1 MLRSSCSNEVRANL
15 VDGESMKRIC
25 TVCSLQG
32 AVEVRD
38 ATHVATASNKMQWF
52 ECGQHS
58 DTEHAEAIQEADD
71 PMATRC
77 ALVPLGVW
85 LEQNGLE
92 E

>member
-1 MLRSSCSNEVRANL
+1 
-15 VDGESMKRIC
+15 MKRIC
-25 TVCSLQG
+25 TTCSLQG
-32 AVEVRD
+32 AVEVHD

-52 ECGQHS
+52 ECGQHGEW
-58 DTEHAEAIQEADD
+58 EHAEAMREPDNPDAV
-71 PMATRC
+71 RC